1 MPSSPTHFRRAALF
15 AKRLGVAGLNAVP
28 TPFEL
33 LAARM
38 NQGDIPPLS
47 VGVVHVGFA
56 QDRSLSS
63 LAALQRALS
72 AWRRDHTLLWCHV
85 RNGGTG
91 TDEATAGMLSVEG
104 ANEEREFSGF
114 RAGIVALRAAG
125 AHPDV
130 WVMANDRWDVDCHS
144 AFRRPRAGL
153 ANVAEATGGMVGRVD
168 RFPHTVS
175 FQGAAFRWW
184 VRSNLIVISD
194 AALAD
199 VAVVGYS
206 RRVFDACFPAQW
218 PGTDWLPPGLDP
230 AYWALVL
237 EWLTGGPG
245 PLAEGW
251 YQQQPVT
258 AATWP
263 DLRLKVLSV
272 LNEHLL
278 SAACLDANHPIIDFA
293 TADRFARLGMEKPA
307 VASCL
312 RDRRSSS
319 QSRRPI
325 MLTAPPADA
334 AGRAHH
340 RDSTA
345 NSRYAAR
352 YVRAGPGDGGG
363 GRSPAKPADRQ
374 PVRTRPH
381 GNACRWPVPRQLLR
395 TGIPIRRNH
404 SGYAD
409 PVAAP
414 GHLVGVEGL
423 HRRVGGRPLSA
434 MVRCRARGESANA
447 LAGLTPGPGVVRS
460 FSSNPTVRRLAR
472 QADIVEVHFTQFLPV
487 AAALLPRLTA
497 TVVSAFAYDVFTQSV
512 SRQTSA
518 VESTFWRIGARIA
531 TAVAARKEP
540 RLLNR
545 CSVVC
550 VFSAKD
556 VSLLRS
562 LNVSVPVH
570 IMSPNIDVP
579 AATAKHDGPPVVLF
593 SGAMFRRVNYRA
605 IDGFLQTGWPR
616 VRAAVP
622 DARFVIAGAEPPPH
636 LVSDTEA
643 GVEVTGFVEDLDA
656 VYRDASCFVAP
667 LTSGAGVKFKVV
679 QAMAW
684 GLPVVGTPVAFEGLP
699 DAPGV
704 IVDSNIQ
711 AADEV
716 IRLLRDRDRRV
727 ELGISGR
734 AYVKLRFDFARS
746 VEDLHA
752 HYGRLLHRNARF
764 TADPSK

>member
-1 MPSSPTHFRRAALF
+1 M
-15 AKRLGVAGLNAVP
+15 AGLNAAP

-38 NQGDIPPLS
+38 HHADIQPLS

-72 AWRRDHTLLWCHV
+72 AWRRDHTLQWCHV
-85 RNGGTG
+85 RNGGAG

-130 WVMANDRWDVDCHS
+130 WVMANDRWDIDRHP
-144 AFRRPRAGL
+144 AFQRPRAGL

-199 VAVVGYS
+199 VAVVGCS
-206 RRVFDACFPAQW
+206 RRGFEACFPAQW
-218 PGTDWLPPGLDP
+218 PGTNWSPPGLDP

-245 PLAEGW
+245 QLAEGW

-258 AATWP
+258 AASWP
-263 DLRLKVLSV
+263 GLRLKVLSV

-278 SAACLDANHPIIDFA
+278 TVACLDARHPVIDFA
-293 TADRFARLGMEKPA
+293 TADRVARLGVEHPA
-307 VASCL
+307 VAASL
-312 RDRRSSS
+312 HHVGSGPP
-319 QSRRPI
+319 SRRPI
-325 MLTAPPADA
+325 SFTTMERIRLAMRRLTATRPGRTPSPGPARDPSAVRPNSARPNLVILSPFPPDPVATH
-334 AGRAHH
+334 AGGQYLA
-340 RDSTA
+340 SYCSQA
-345 NSRYAAR
+345 SRYAEIS
-352 YVRAGPGDGGG
+352 VVTPTPSPLTVTGPSSNYSIEFVDVHVPAVFSVPGLAK
-363 GRSPAKPADRQ
+363 GR
-374 PVRTRPH
+374 
-381 GNACRWPVPRQLLR
+381 
-395 TGIPIRRNH
+395 
-404 SGYAD
+404 
-409 PVAAP
+409 
-414 GHLVGVEGL
+414 
-423 HRRVGGRPLSA
+423 
-434 MVRCRARGESANA
+434 NA

-460 FSSNPTVRRLAR
+460 FRSHPTVLRLVHD
-472 QADIVEVHFTQFLPV
+472 ADIVEVHFTPFLPV
-487 AAALLPRLTA
+487 AAAFRQPA
-497 TVVSAFAYDVFTQSV
+497 IPQVVSAFAYDVFTQSV
-512 SRQTSA
+512 GRQTTA
-518 VESTFWRIGARIA
+518 AESTVWRSGARIA
-531 TAVAARKEP
+531 TAVARRKEP

-545 CSVVC
+545 CQVVC

-556 VSLLRS
+556 EALLRD
-562 LNVSVPVH
+562 LKVSVPVH
-570 IMSPNIDVP
+570 ILSPNIEVT
-579 AATAKHDGPPVVLF
+579 AARAEHQGPPVVLF
-593 SGAMFRRVNYRA
+593 AGAMFRRVNYRA
-605 IDGFLQTGWPR
+605 IDEFLQTGWPP

-636 LVSDTEA
+636 LASILAA
-643 GVEVTGFVEDLDA
+643 GVEVTGFVGDLNA

-699 DAPGV
+699 DSPGV
-704 IVDSNIQ
+704 VVTSNSE

-716 IRLLRDRDRRV
+716 IALLQDRDRRV
-727 ELGISGR
+727 ELGVSGR
-734 AYVKLRFDFARS
+734 AYVRVRFNFSSS

-752 HYGRLLHRNARF
+752 QYGRLLGRSAPRR
-764 TADPSK
+764 SK